1 MGRDDDSFDD
11 DEAGDYDTEAFYIS
25 LVPDEARWRDRAERG
40 RCDQRDGEFLASSIL
55 FGDRD
60 AETELRREMRLSEL
74 WNRCQSGLLTI
85 EEFRELSTLITQV
98 DGIRGSL
105 CSDCAMLDR
114 PNVSA
119 NWALAGTMLCR
130 GHLRFRLSHAH
141 IDGGSS
147 SRSA

>member
-1 MGRDDDSFDD
+1 MGRDDDGYDD
-11 DEAGDYDTEAFYIS
+11 DEAGDHETEAFYIS
-25 LVPDEARWRDRAERG
+25 LVPDEARRRYWAERG
-40 RCDQRDGEFLASSIL
+40 RCDQREDELPAGSVL
-55 FGDRD
+55 FADRD
-60 AETELRREMRLSEL
+60 AEMELRREIRLSEL
-74 WNRCQSGLLTI
+74 WNRCQGGLCTI
-85 EEFRELSTLITQV
+85 EEFRQLSTLITQV

-105 CSDCAMLDR
+105 CIDCAMLDR

-119 NWALAGTMLCR
+119 NWALASTMLCR